1 MEALSIHLV
10 TAWTTV
16 WGAQSQTKSHTDSNT
31 HCFVIKPETTVSSR
45 ESQKPISTM
54 WRY

>member
-1 MEALSIHLV
+1 MEALGIDLV

-16 WGAQSQTKSHTDSNT
+16 WDTQSQTKSHTDSNT
-31 HCFVIKPETTVSSR
+31 HCFAIKPETTDSNR

-54 WRY
+54 WHY